1 MLPCCC
7 PSFRMQRSSAMIAA
21 TIPSIFSGDFA
32 LVGLMFP
39 AGSVSTT
46 TFPAI
51 HDNAKGYAQAAKE
64 NKLLEYDDHGNIGIP
79 DSHIDPTCISWVEPE
94 DFQKPLLRMK
104 SLVEEQLQKENFWDI
119 SKASLLEIGQCIAD
133 MMLIKF
139 KAKIN
144 HMM

>member
-1 MLPCCC
+1 MLKEAL
-7 PSFRMQRSSAMIAA
+7 FHEEY
-21 TIPSIFSGDFA
+21 SIDEYALSHYFA
-32 LVGLMFP
+32 YLLLD
-39 AGSVSTT
+39 
-46 TFPAI
+46 
-51 HDNAKGYAQAAKE
+51 DNAKGYAQAAKE

-94 DFQKPLLRMK
+94 DFQEPLLRMK
-104 SLVEEQLQKENFWDI
+104 SLVEEQLQKENFWD
-119 SKASLLEIGQCIAD
+119 ASLLEIGQCIAD

>member
-1 MLPCCC
+1 MLKEAL
-7 PSFRMQRSSAMIAA
+7 FHEEY
-21 TIPSIFSGDFA
+21 SIDEYALSHYFA
-32 LVGLMFP
+32 YLLLD
-39 AGSVSTT
+39 
-46 TFPAI
+46 
-51 HDNAKGYAQAAKE
+51 DNAKGYAQAAKE

-104 SLVEEQLQKENFWDI
+104 SLVEEQ
-119 SKASLLEIGQCIAD
+119 ASLLEIGQCIAD